1 MTSPTNDGTTF
12 VHQCDALTRSGE
24 RCKNTNQKVSRIS
37 ARNSRYCADVNL
49 CRRHVAVG
57 AGAPRQHGKTCLRDE
72 ALLPLRDGGYFGG
85 CNRYDY
91 YGMVTADPVIDW
103 DDPGLIVEIPKAWVI
118 Q

>member
-24 RCKNTNQKVSRIS
+24 RCKNTNQKVFTHLR
-37 ARNSRYCADVNL
+37 AQLQVHDVNL
-49 CRRHVAVG
+49 CRRHVAMWERVHH
-57 AGAPRQHGKTCLRDE
+57 ANMGKPASEMKR
-72 ALLPLRDGGYFGG
+72 LPLRDGGYFGG